1 MRRRAGLLAAV
12 ALAAAAMAPAA
23 MAQAQATRAAPA
35 VKIYPPR
42 AFFETTRYQLPSQ
55 DGFAFSPDGKQLL
68 ISSDKTGVFNAY
80 VLPVAGGPP
89 QPLTNST
96 TNATFALSWF
106 PSDGRVLF
114 SADQGGDELNHVY
127 VRGLDGQ
134 VKDLTPGQ
142 KLKAQFAGWRKDG
155 GAFYLATNERDP
167 QTFDLYAYD
176 AKSYERRM
184 VFRNAGLSI
193 ADVSDDGRWLALV
206 KERTSAN
213 SDLFLADLSQA
224 TPEPK
229 LITPHTGNV
238 AFGVYEFTPDNKAL
252 IYSTDEPGEFA
263 QAWRY
268 DLASGAKTA
277 LVADKWDV
285 MNVSHSPSGRY
296 RADYI
301 NADASTVLKL
311 AETGSGRAVKLAGV
325 PAGDLNAV
333 RFNRDETAVAFTVNS
348 DTSPA
353 DIFVANLAD
362 GRARRLT
369 TALNPQIAEAD
380 LVPATVARFKSYD
393 GLEVPGI
400 LYRPK
405 GASAARPAH
414 AVVFV
419 HGGPG
424 GQSRRG
430 YSADIQNLV
439 NKGYAVYAINNR
451 GSSGFGKTFFHL
463 DDKKHG
469 DVDLKDVT
477 AAAQWLKSLDWVAD
491 DKVAVMGGSYGGYMT
506 AAALA
511 FAPEAFDVGINI
523 FGVTNWVRT
532 LESIPPWWGEQRD
545 ALYDEL
551 GDPKTDA
558 ERLRRIS
565 PLFHARNIKRPLL
578 VVQGKND
585 PRVLQVESDELVAAV
600 KANNVPVEYIVFPDE
615 GHGFQRRENRVTASE
630 AYVKFLDRHLKGR

>member
-1 MRRRAGLLAAV
+1 MRGMGIAAAVFLALGAGAPAAV
-12 ALAAAAMAPAA
+12 AQSAPAK
-23 MAQAQATRAAPA
+23 
-35 VKIYPPR
+35 VYPTR
-42 AFFETTRYQLPSQ
+42 AFFETTRYQLPPQ
-55 DGFAFSPDGKQLL
+55 DGHAFSADGRRLL
-68 ISSDKTGVFNAY
+68 ISSDATGVFNAY
-80 VLPVAGGPP
+80 VLPVAGGTP
-89 QPLTNST
+89 QALTTSAKD
-96 TNATFALSWF
+96 ATFAVSWF
-106 PSDGRVLF
+106 PGDDRVLF
-114 SADQGGDELNHVY
+114 SADQGGNELNHIY

-134 VKDLTPGQ
+134 VRDLTPGE
-142 KLKAQFAGWRKDG
+142 KLKAQFAGWRQDG
-155 GAFYLATNERDP
+155 AAFYVATNERDP

-176 AKSYERRM
+176 AKTYERRM
-184 VFRNAGLSI
+184 VFRNSGLSI
-193 ADVSDDGRWLALV
+193 ADLSDDGRWLALV

-213 SDLFLADLSQA
+213 SDIFLADLTQA

-229 LITPHTGNV
+229 LITPHQGAV
-238 AFGVYEFTPDNKAL
+238 AFGVFEFTPDGKAL
-252 IYSTDEPGEFA
+252 VYSTDEPGEFA
-263 QAWRY
+263 QAWRH
-268 DLASGAKTA
+268 DLASGAKTP
-277 LVADKWDV
+277 LVAEKWDV
-285 MNVSHSPSGRY
+285 ANLKFSPSGRY

-301 NADASTVLKL
+301 NADASTVLNL
-311 AETGSGRAVKLAGV
+311 HDLSANRRLTLSGV
-325 PAGDLNAV
+325 PAGDLNSA
-333 RFNRDETAVAFTVNS
+333 RFSRDETKLAFTVAS

-353 DIFVANLAD
+353 DIFVADVAT
-362 GRARRLT
+362 GQARRLT
-369 TALNPQIAEAD
+369 QALNPQITESD
-380 LVPATVARFKSYD
+380 LVEASVARFKSYD
-393 GLEVPGI
+393 GLEIPGI

-405 GASAARPAH
+405 GASAAKPAH
-414 AVVFV
+414 AIVWV

-451 GSSGFGKTFFHL
+451 GSSGYGKTFYHL

-477 AAAQWLKSLDWVAD
+477 AAGRWLKSLDWVAD
-491 DKVAVMGGSYGGYMT
+491 DRVAVVGGSYGGYMT

-511 FAPEAFDVGINI
+511 FEPDAFDVGINI

-532 LESIPPWWGEQRD
+532 LESIPPWWGEARD
-545 ALYDEL
+545 SLYDEL

-565 PLFHARNIKRPLL
+565 PLFHAKNIRKPLL

-600 KANNVPVEYIVFPDE
+600 KANGVPVEYIVFPDE

-630 AYVKFLDRHLKGR
+630 AYVKFLDRHLRGR

>member
-1 MRRRAGLLAAV
+1 MRHLGIAAAVLLALGAGAPAAV
-12 ALAAAAMAPAA
+12 A
-23 MAQAQATRAAPA
+23 QAQGQAAK
-35 VKIYPPR
+35 VYPTR
-42 AFFETTRYQLPSQ
+42 AFFETTRYQLPPQ
-55 DGFAFSPDGKQLL
+55 DGHAFSADGQRLL
-68 ISSDKTGVFNAY
+68 ISGDATGVFNAY
-80 VLPVAGGPP
+80 VLPAAGGTP
-89 QPLTNST
+89 QALTSST
-96 TNATFALSWF
+96 KDATFAISWF
-106 PSDGRVLF
+106 PGDDRILF
-114 SADQGGDELNHVY
+114 SADQGGNELNHIY
-127 VRGLDGQ
+127 VRGTDGQ
-134 VKDLTPGQ
+134 VRDLTPGD

-155 GAFYLATNERDP
+155 QAFYVATNERDP
-167 QTFDLYAYD
+167 QTFDLYAYE
-176 AKSYERRM
+176 AATYERRM
-184 VFRNAGLSI
+184 VFRNSGLSV
-193 ADVSDDGRWLALV
+193 ADLSDDGRWLALV

-213 SDLFLADLSQA
+213 SDIFLADLSQP

-229 LITPHTGNV
+229 LITPHQGAV
-238 AFGVYEFTPDNKAL
+238 AFGVFEFTPDGQAL

-268 DLASGAKTA
+268 DLASGAKTP
-277 LVADKWDV
+277 LVAEAWDV
-285 MNVSHSPSGRY
+285 ANLKFSPSGRY

-301 NADASTVLKL
+301 NADASTVLNLHDLSANRRLKL
-311 AETGSGRAVKLAGV
+311 TGV
-325 PAGDLNAV
+325 PAGDLNSA
-333 RFNRDETAVAFTVNS
+333 RFSRDETKLAFTVAS

-353 DIFVANLAD
+353 DIFVADVAT
-362 GRARRLT
+362 GQARRLT
-369 TALNPQIAEAD
+369 KALNPQITESD
-380 LVPATVARFKSYD
+380 LVEASVARFRSYD
-393 GLEVPGI
+393 GLEIPGI

-414 AVVFV
+414 AIVWV

-430 YSADIQNLV
+430 YSADLQNLA

-451 GSSGFGKTFFHL
+451 GSSGYGKTFYHL

-477 AAAQWLKSLDWVAD
+477 AAGHWLKSLDWVAD
-491 DKVAVMGGSYGGYMT
+491 DRVAVVGGSYGGYMT

-511 FAPEAFDVGINI
+511 FEPDAFDVGINI

-532 LESIPPWWGEQRD
+532 LESIPPWWGEARD

-558 ERLRRIS
+558 ERLRAIS
-565 PLFHARNIKRPLL
+565 PLFHAKNIRKPLL

-600 KANNVPVEYIVFPDE
+600 KANGVPVEYIVFPDE

-630 AYVKFLDRHLKGR
+630 AYLRFLDTHLRRAK